1 MKTTKKISLA
11 AILAALAFIIL
22 LIGCV
27 LETVTFSV
35 PAIAS
40 LVVIVA
46 VVELGYTYAVL
57 LYASVSVLAFLLL
70 PVKDP
75 LLYFAGFFGY
85 YPILKSVVEKI
96 KIKPLSYVSKGVIF
110 SAAYALVA
118 FIGIKFFAPEA
129 DLIKAVL
136 IAYPIFTVVFYI
148 FDFALTKLISYYC
161 RSLRKRLKIDDLLK

>member
-1 MKTTKKISLA
+1 MKTAKKISLA

-35 PAIAS
+35 AAIAS
-40 LVVIVA
+40 LTIIVA
-46 VVELGYTYAVL
+46 VAELGYTYAVL

-85 YPILKSVVEKI
+85 YPILKSVIEKI
-96 KIKPLSYVSKGVIF
+96 KIKPLSF
-110 SAAYALVA
+110 
-118 FIGIKFFAPEA
+118 
-129 DLIKAVL
+129 
-136 IAYPIFTVVFYI
+136 
-148 FDFALTKLISYYC
+148 
-161 RSLRKRLKIDDLLK
+161 